1 MQLGYVIAYV
11 ENVAATLDFYEQAFG
26 LERKFLTPEGD
37 YGEMAT
43 GSTTLAFAARSMI
56 AKMGKTPG
64 KADARSP
71 VFEVAFTVE
80 DVAKAYE
87 KALKNGAIAEQEPNL
102 MPWGQT
108 ISYVSDLDGFLV
120 EICTPIAS

>member
-11 ENVAATLDFYEQAFG
+11 ENVAASLDFYERAFG

-43 GSTTLAFAARSMI
+43 GSTTLAFAARRMI
-56 AKMGKTPG
+56 AEMGKSPG
-64 KADARSP
+64 KADAKAP
-71 VFEVAFTVE
+71 VFEIAFTVD
-80 DVAKAYE
+80 DVASAYAR
-87 KALKNGAIAEQEPNL
+87 ALENQAVAVQEPKQ

-108 ISYVSDLDGFLV
+108 ICYVSDPDGFLV